1 MPERGSGVLRVQ
13 HSGCGEGKGN
23 EGESICEQARRIR
36 HLWPLLCLGWGPLA
50 GSADVATSNPR
61 CPDYRSVT
69 RVTTLSCCTHRI
81 ASDLP
86 RWILFFSL
94 GCECDARPHA
104 DANATGARANLAL
117 LFARRSREGAGAPSL
132 VRQAFSATV
141 SALQLQRQAGSARRK
156 KKVHAGRQAGH
167 ARDHRC
173 GSLLTTWCGL
183 QLSDQGSSVDT
194 SLFPSDS
201 SASR

>member
-1 MPERGSGVLRVQ
+1 LSLALSSSFNRKHLRAGQADPPFMARSAVWPTGSVC
-13 HSGCGEGKGN
+13 GCRLKSALPRPPIGRSH
-23 EGESICEQARRIR
+23 ESR
-36 HLWPLLCLGWGPLA
+36 L
-50 GSADVATSNPR
+50 SAAA
-61 CPDYRSVT
+61 
-69 RVTTLSCCTHRI
+69 RI
-81 ASDLP
+81 ASHP
-86 RWILFFSL
+86 ICRVGFFFSRW
-94 GCECDARPHA
+94 GAS
-104 DANATGARANLAL
+104 AT
-117 LFARRSREGAGAPSL
+117 L
-132 VRQAFSATV
+132 VRTQTRAPPERERISRSCLLVSQAFSATV